1 MMKIKVK
8 VDEELFEVEI
18 NDLQAR
24 PIQAFVNGE
33 CIEVW
38 PEESSTTSAP
48 VMLPRP
54 VEKPVLA
61 PTTPAAQAAPR
72 PPVASDETIDKA
84 KVITAPIP
92 GVIQKVTVCE
102 GATVE
107 TGQELIVL
115 EAMKMKNIIRA
126 TRLGKIGT
134 VLVVVGD
141 HVKHGQVLLTYA
153 D

>member
-1 MMKIKVK
+1 MKIKVK
-8 VDEELFEVEI
+8 VDGEIFDVEI

-24 PIQAFVNGE
+24 PILAFVNGQRV
-33 CIEVW
+33 EVW
-38 PEESSTTSAP
+38 PEESSSPAAAGIPTSLVEEPVQAP
-48 VMLPRP
+48 
-54 VEKPVLA
+54 A
-61 PTTPAAQAAPR
+61 TPAAPR
-72 PPVASDETIDKA
+72 RAVSIDKNVDKA
-84 KVITAPIP
+84 KAITAPIP

-107 TGQELIVL
+107 TGQELVIL

-126 TRLGKIGT
+126 TRPGKIGA
-134 VLVVVGD
+134 VLVVTGD

>member
-8 VDEELFEVEI
+8 VEEEIFEVEI

-24 PIQAFVNGE
+24 PILAFVNGE

-38 PEESSTTSAP
+38 PEDVSTTP
-48 VMLPRP
+48 VPVILPRP
-54 VEKPVLA
+54 VEKLVPA
-61 PTTPAAQAAPR
+61 PTSPAAPAAPR
-72 PPVASDETIDKA
+72 PPAASIENIDKA
-84 KVITAPIP
+84 KAVTAPIP

-126 TRLGKIGT
+126 PRPGKIGA
-134 VLVVVGD
+134 VLVVAGD

>member
-1 MMKIKVK
+1 MKIKVK

-24 PIQAFVNGE
+24 PILAFVNGE

-38 PEESSTTSAP
+38 PEESNAP
-48 VMLPRP
+48 AAVILPRP
-54 VEKPVLA
+54 VEKPVQPSA
-61 PTTPAAQAAPR
+61 SPVVPATSR
-72 PPVASDETIDKA
+72 PPVSIDESLDKA

-92 GVIQKVTVCE
+92 GVIQKVAVCE

-107 TGQELIVL
+107 TGQELVVL

-126 TRLGKIGT
+126 THSGRIGT
-134 VLVVVGD
+134 VLVVAGD
-141 HVKHGQVLLTYA
+141 HVKHGQILLTYA

>member
-1 MMKIKVK
+1 MKIKVK
-8 VDEELFEVEI
+8 VDEEIFDVEI

-24 PIQAFVNGE
+24 PILAFVNGQ
-33 CIEVW
+33 CVEVW
-38 PEESSTTSAP
+38 PEESSAPAAP
-48 VMLPRP
+48 VIPASL
-54 VEKPVLA
+54 VKKPVQA
-61 PTTPAAQAAPR
+61 PAT
-72 PPVASDETIDKA
+72 PVAPHRAISVDENGDKTKA
-84 KVITAPIP
+84 ITAPIP

-107 TGQELIVL
+107 TGQELVVL

-126 TRLGKIGT
+126 TRPGKIGA
-134 VLVVVGD
+134 VLVVTGD

>member
-1 MMKIKVK
+1 MKIKVK
-8 VDEELFEVEI
+8 VDEEIFDVEI

-24 PIQAFVNGE
+24 PILALVNGQ

-38 PEESSTTSAP
+38 PEENSTPAAAILTG
-48 VMLPRP
+48 P
-54 VEKPVLA
+54 VEKPVQA
-61 PTTPAAQAAPR
+61 TAASAVPAAPR
-72 PPVASDETIDKA
+72 SPVSTDETINKA
-84 KVITAPIP
+84 KAITAPIP
-92 GVIQKVTVCE
+92 GVIQKVSVCE

-126 TRLGKIGT
+126 TRPGRIGT
-134 VLVVVGD
+134 VLVVTGD